1 MRFVYQIMAF
11 LYLSIET
18 KNQRQTLL
26 KDTNTLTDNRHVS
39 LFGNQNYRFIGS

>member
-26 KDTNTLTDNRHVS
+26 KDTNTLADNGHVAI
-39 LFGNQNYRFIGS
+39 QIK